1 MTINKYA
8 DKETHSCEL
17 QQMLRMKTVGRPLWL
32 GSREGLSEEVTFR
45 LRLGEW
51 EEFSRVHSR
60 QTESV
65 CEGVEVG
72 KSAEWSKNRKKAHVA
87 GAW

>member
-1 MTINKYA
+1 MQNYL
-8 DKETHSCEL
+8 DE
-17 QQMLRMKTVGRPLWL
+17 VV
-32 GSREGLSEEVTFR
+32 REGLLEEVTFR

-87 GAW
+87 GSRNGKNKW

>member
-1 MTINKYA
+1 
-8 DKETHSCEL
+8 
-17 QQMLRMKTVGRPLWL
+17 MLRMKTVGRPLWL
-32 GSREGLSEEVTFR
+32 GSREGLLEEVTFR

>member
-1 MTINKYA
+1 MRIAANA
-8 DKETHSCEL
+8 VHEDSGEAALAWE
-17 QQMLRMKTVGRPLWL
+17 QGGPL
-32 GSREGLSEEVTFR
+32 GEVTFR

-60 QTESV
+60 QTESI
-65 CEGVEVG
+65 CEGVEVR